1 MPDHHLHDSAARL
14 GAIKAL
20 RFAPR
25 KLWQR
30 WEGSMDAVVR
40 DVRYAVRAL
49 KRSPAFTTAVVIT
62 LALGIGASTT
72 MFSLTDALL
81 FRSIRVHR
89 PDRLVRLS
97 SVGVENPTMEFSVR
111 PSTVSP
117 KQICS
122 PACG

>member
-1 MPDHHLHDSAARL
+1 
-14 GAIKAL
+14 
-20 RFAPR
+20 
-25 KLWQR
+25 
-30 WEGSMDAVVR
+30 MDAVVR

-97 SVGVENPTMEFSVR
+97 SVGVENRDDGILGATVDRISQTNLFAGLWLNHSLAKAVR
-111 PSTVSP
+111 SR
-117 KQICS
+117 
-122 PACG
+122 